1 MVSFPEHSSA
11 SSGPPA
17 SAASAASALR
27 ATASRPAASAPHASS
42 APHSPPD
49 VWSLPTEQLDELDTL
64 REEIITVSARLEADT
79 QKLLT
84 LIAEYD
90 ARGGWELCG
99 YRGCAEWLAAA
110 TGIDIG
116 AARERV
122 RTARA
127 LAGLPLLSEAM
138 GRGELSFSKVRALT
152 RIAQPD
158 NEEGLLEIARESSA
172 AQLERVV
179 RTWKRGDEDE
189 LEREERRF
197 ASRELL
203 LFPDLDGMI
212 QVRGRLTPEQGA
224 LLMKAIEAAS
234 DGLFRAEW
242 STREA
247 SQALILERERRR
259 MAAQRRAD
267 ALVFLAERA
276 MEAGVGGGATEGECE
291 ADSSSPVHSGTQ
303 AERYQVILHVGQET
317 LAGSDRGSAREADS
331 EASGAR
337 SPSPSHAH
345 RSEIEPGIRVS
356 AEMSRRLC
364 CDASVVR
371 VTHGQDAR
379 GGPDREGHG
388 EDSILHVGRRTRTIP
403 PALRRALEVRD
414 RECRFPGC
422 SSTFCEA
429 HHIRHWADGGETSLS
444 NTLLLCRHHHR
455 LLHEGRWT
463 LQLTA
468 SGHPRFTSPRGESW
482 EDYRSSPIRLRGRQR
497 GREPGQQPAKQAR
510 KELVRGGGIHGGAKS
525 RVSVNGETIG
535 PAGSDMKVRER
546 TPEWAIGRRVGTGSE
561 TPGRHW
567 QGNVR

>member
-1 MVSFPEHSSA
+1 MVSFPEHSPAACDPKPGSA
-11 SSGPPA
+11 GSATSTPRAISALSATSAPQ
-17 SAASAASALR
+17 AASASPAESA
-27 ATASRPAASAPHASS
+27 PHAASAPH
-42 APHSPPD
+42 PTPD
-49 VWSLPTEQLDELDTL
+49 VWSLPTDQLDELDTL
-64 REEIITVSARLEADT
+64 REEIISVSARLEADT

-84 LIAEYD
+84 LIAEFD
-90 ARGGWELCG
+90 ARSGWELCG

-127 LAGLPLLSEAM
+127 LSGLPLLSEAM

-152 RIAQPD
+152 RIADPD
-158 NEEGLLEIARESSA
+158 NEEDLLAIARESSA

-179 RTWKRGDEDE
+179 RSWRRGDEDE

-197 ASRELL
+197 QSRELS

-212 QVRGRLTPEQGA
+212 QLRGRLTPEQGA

-242 STREA
+242 EGSGEVQATNRTSGQISAREA
-247 SQALILERERRR
+247 SDALTPERERRR

-276 MEAGVGGGATEGECE
+276 MEAGVGGGVVEGEGE
-291 ADSSSPVHSGTQ
+291 ADSTSPVRSGTS
-303 AERYQVILHVGQET
+303 AERYQVILHVGPQT
-317 LAGSDRGSAREADS
+317 L
-331 EASGAR
+331 
-337 SPSPSHAH
+337 AH
-345 RSEIEPGIRVS
+345 RSELEPGIRVS
-356 AEMSRRLC
+356 AETSRRLC

-371 VTHGQDAR
+371 VTHGRDAR
-379 GGPDREGHG
+379 DGLEGEGAREG
-388 EDSILHVGRRTRTIP
+388 SILDVGRRTRTIP

-463 LQLTA
+463 LQLSA

-482 EDYRSSPIRLRGRQR
+482 EDYRSSPIRPRGDRPRGDRPRGRQP
-497 GREPGQQPAKQAR
+497 GREQGTECRRQPGRECRRQPGRQPGRERCRQPA
-510 KELVRGGGIHGGAKS
+510 
-525 RVSVNGETIG
+525 
-535 PAGSDMKVRER
+535 
-546 TPEWAIGRRVGTGSE
+546 
-561 TPGRHW
+561 
-567 QGNVR
+567 

>member
-1 MVSFPEHSSA
+1 MVSFPELS
-11 SSGPPA
+11 
-17 SAASAASALR
+17 
-27 ATASRPAASAPHASS
+27 PAACDPKPGSAGSAMSS
-42 APHSPPD
+42 PHSTPD
-49 VWSLPTEQLDELDTL
+49 VWSLPTDQLDELDTL
-64 REEIITVSARLEADT
+64 REEIISVSARLEADT

-84 LIAEYD
+84 LIAEFD
-90 ARGGWELCG
+90 ARSGWELCG

-127 LAGLPLLSEAM
+127 LSGLPLLSEAM

-152 RIAQPD
+152 RIADPD
-158 NEEGLLEIARESSA
+158 NEEDLLEIARESSA

-179 RTWKRGDEDE
+179 RTWRRGDEDE

-197 ASRELL
+197 ASRELS

-212 QVRGRLTPEQGA
+212 QLRGRLTPEQGA

-242 STREA
+242 EGSGEVQDANRTSGQISARAASEA
-247 SQALILERERRR
+247 LTPERERRR

-276 MEAGVGGGATEGECE
+276 MEAGVGGGVVEGEGEGE
-291 ADSSSPVHSGTQ
+291 ADSTSPVRSGTS
-303 AERYQVILHVGQET
+303 AERYQVILHVGPQT
-317 LAGSDRGSAREADS
+317 L
-331 EASGAR
+331 
-337 SPSPSHAH
+337 AH
-345 RSEIEPGIRVS
+345 RSELEPGIRVS
-356 AEMSRRLC
+356 AETSRRLC

-371 VTHGQDAR
+371 VTHGRDAR
-379 GGPDREGHG
+379 DGLEGEGAREGAREG
-388 EDSILHVGRRTRTIP
+388 SILDVGRRTRTIP

-463 LQLTA
+463 LQLSA

-482 EDYRSSPIRLRGRQR
+482 EDYRSSPIRPRGDRPRGDRPRGRQP
-497 GREPGQQPAKQAR
+497 GREQGPERRRQPGRECRRQPGRQPGREQGRERCRQPA
-510 KELVRGGGIHGGAKS
+510 
-525 RVSVNGETIG
+525 
-535 PAGSDMKVRER
+535 
-546 TPEWAIGRRVGTGSE
+546 
-561 TPGRHW
+561 
-567 QGNVR
+567 